1 MNYPA
6 VRDSLGLDH
15 AIAPPVFDGT
25 ALETIVSS
33 VMARADAELIYSFDQ
48 GGSKVVGL
56 TVYGVFEVAREMNQR
71 GLSRIAISDR
81 EPTVIDTD
89 EYVEV
94 RVYAHDALSGGGA
107 WGIKREAKWNGTK
120 PTGHSVERALSKAQ
134 RNAVNRIIPAHLAK
148 AVIAARVGALRGK
161 GRPVVTEDT
170 TSAAQL
176 TAATRAQLGG
186 ATKTEAQD
194 QPAPQ
199 GDQPRATEAQVKA
212 MYVIA
217 RNERQYEP
225 AEFETRCMEVFGGLP
240 NELTKREASEVIDR
254 LKAGTI

>member
-1 MNYPA
+1 MNLPA

-15 AIAPPVFDGT
+15 AITQPVFDGT

-48 GGSKVVGL
+48 PSGKAVGL

-94 RVYAHDALSGGGA
+94 RVYAYDAMSGSGA
-107 WGIKREAKWNGTK
+107 WGIKREAKWNGSK
-120 PTGHSVERALSKAQ
+120 PAGHSVERALSKAQ

-148 AVIAARVGALRGK
+148 AVIAARVGALRSK

-170 TSAAQL
+170 TSAAQISS
-176 TAATRAQLGG
+176 ATRAQLGT
-186 ATKTEAQD
+186 APRTEAPEQ
-194 QPAPQ
+194 QAPSS
-199 GDQPRATEAQVKA
+199 DQPRATEAQIKA

-217 RNERQYEP
+217 RNERQYEQ